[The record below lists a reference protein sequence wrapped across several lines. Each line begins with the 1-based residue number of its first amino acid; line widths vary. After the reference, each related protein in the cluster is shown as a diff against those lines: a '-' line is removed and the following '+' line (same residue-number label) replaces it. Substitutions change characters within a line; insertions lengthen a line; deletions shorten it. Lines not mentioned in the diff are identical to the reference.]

1 MSDFEISERKL
12 PASPDF
18 LYFFVFTCFNTLIGI
33 KKWVREGSE
42 KKLYAANLYSKI
54 PLCVHK

>member
-18 LYFFVFTCFNTLIGI
+18 LYFFCFHLFHTLIGI
-33 KKWVREGSE
+33 KKWLREGSE